1 MIKRPR
7 EANAIPF
14 TFCKQEGIAVLCKVA
29 KLSTIYRYWKQ
40 EIMSESPYI
49 VDVTLENFEE
59 VVLNSSMQQ
68 PVLVDFWAEW
78 CQPCQALI
86 PVLSKLAEEYQGQF
100 ILAKVNSDE
109 QQEIAAQFGV
119 RSLPT
124 VKVLSQGSIVDEFSG
139 AIPEGEIREL
149 LARHITAPAPSEAEA
164 DNEPSTIEQAE
175 MLFQAG
181 EQATALQLLENARAE
196 QPDEHPL
203 SLCHAKLLLK
213 SLQVDEALEVLKQL
227 PSDERNGSEALRL
240 QAQAHFTQVA
250 QSSGKNEQ
258 QLLEQLQQNSHD
270 SESLYQLTAFKVAQ
284 GDFENALELLL
295 NLMQKDRSYNDDAAR
310 KGMLEIFNII
320 EGDPIVSQFRRRM
333 FNVLH

>member
-1 MIKRPR
+1 MI
-7 EANAIPF
+7 
-14 TFCKQEGIAVLCKVA
+14 
-29 KLSTIYRYWKQ
+29 
-40 EIMSESPYI
+40 ESPYI

-68 PVLVDFWAEW
+68 PILVDFWADW

-109 QQEIAAQFGV
+109 QQEIATQFGI

-124 VKVLSQGSIVDEFSG
+124 VKVLSQGQIVDEFMG
-139 AIPEGEIREL
+139 VLPEAEIREL
-149 LARHITAPAPSEAEA
+149 LGRHITTPAPNETESES
-164 DNEPSTIEQAE
+164 DNEPNTIEQAE

-203 SLCHAKLLLK
+203 TLCHAKLLLK
-213 SLQVDEALEVLKQL
+213 SLQVDEALEVLQQL
-227 PSDERNGSEALRL
+227 PSEERNGSEALRL

-258 QLLEQLQQNSHD
+258 QLLEQLEQNSSD
-270 SESLYQLTAFKVAQ
+270 SDSLYQLAAFKVAQ

-295 NLMQKDRSYNDDAAR
+295 SLMQKDRAYNDDAAR

-320 EGDPIVSQFRRRM
+320 EGDPLVSQYRRRM
-333 FNVLH
+333 FNFLH